1 MHIIYILQ
9 LFKSIDLNM
18 FVVFTDEELD
28 ALLDRSDM
36 VDSTSQTISTEYAEH
51 FKVLTS
57 S

>member
-1 MHIIYILQ
+1 
-9 LFKSIDLNM
+9 M

-36 VDSTSQTISTEYAEH
+36 VDSTSQPNSTECAKH
-51 FKVLTS
+51 FKVLAS